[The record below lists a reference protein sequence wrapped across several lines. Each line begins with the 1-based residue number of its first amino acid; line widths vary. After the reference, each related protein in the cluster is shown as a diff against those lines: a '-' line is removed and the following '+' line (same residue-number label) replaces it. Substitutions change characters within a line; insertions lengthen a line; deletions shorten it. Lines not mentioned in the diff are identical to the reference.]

1 MTNVT
6 VAIVLWTVY
15 FVVDCVGTAFGHRIV
30 QLQWLSWCWSAVS
43 LSLFVAGI
51 VMTVRAEN
59 DRHDQG
65 VHGLGP
71 AGILAILTNVVPP
84 IILGGYTVTRNFY
97 SNRV

>member
-1 MTNVT
+1 MSNLT

-15 FVVDCVGTAFGHRIV
+15 LILNCIGKAYEQRIV
-30 QLQWLSWCWSAVS
+30 QLKWLSWCWSAVT

-71 AGILAILTNVVPP
+71 AGVLAILANVVPP
-84 IILGGYTVTRNFY
+84 ILLGGYTLTRNFY